1 MAIEGHVPRINRKE
15 KDDDDEDDDQDWDK
29 HLPG

>member
-1 MAIEGHVPRINRKE
+1 MAIEGHVPRINRKD